1 MPFPADTRLD
11 LCDEIGFL
19 VYEETLA
26 GWCLDESPQLG
37 ERFDTSIRG
46 MVRRDRNHP
55 SVVMWGLL
63 NENMADAAFFHAVTR
78 LPFVR
83 RSMTAGW

>member
-1 MPFPADTRLD
+1 MKRAWPAGAST
-11 LCDEIGFL
+11 
-19 VYEETLA
+19 
-26 GWCLDESPQLG
+26 ESPQLP

-63 NENMADAAFFHAVTR
+63 NENMGDAAFYYAVSR

-83 RSMTAGW
+83 PLDDTPGGDAQQRAV